1 MIQYSRVESS
11 TRDTNLKYTKY
22 WIYWMS
28 RKALREVG
36 EDEEAP
42 QRSLRG
48 SSQYTQWKDQESI
61 KQMKKAFGESR
72 HDI

>member
-1 MIQYSRVESS
+1 MDRAAWWDKQGPKELDLIKFTHTHTMIQYSRVESS
-11 TRDTNLKYTKY
+11 TRDTNL
-22 WIYWMS
+22 WMS

-48 SSQYTQWKDQESI
+48 SSQYTQ
-61 KQMKKAFGESR
+61 
-72 HDI
+72 